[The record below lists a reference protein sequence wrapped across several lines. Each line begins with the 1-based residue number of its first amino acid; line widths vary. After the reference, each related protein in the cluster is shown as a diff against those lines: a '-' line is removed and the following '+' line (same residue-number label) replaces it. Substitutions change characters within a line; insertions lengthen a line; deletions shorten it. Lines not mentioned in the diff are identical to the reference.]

1 MKNHLWIT
9 VSFIIICIFTLGSC
23 SSVKYHEET
32 KENTELTN
40 IIKSGKLR
48 VLVDCNSTNYFL
60 YRGKT
65 MGYQYA
71 ILQHLAKDMRLKL
84 EIKVSNN
91 QKESFEGL
99 KNGDYDLIAKNLI
112 ITKDREKEFNFT
124 GPILQTR
131 QILVQRK
138 PKGWKSL
145 SLKQINDSLIRNQL
159 DLAGKTIYI
168 QKNSAYKSRLEHL
181 SDEIGTIINIVQD
194 SIYGVEQLI
203 AKVSKGEIDYTIC
216 EENVAN
222 INKQYYSNLDI
233 STPVS
238 FPQNLAWAVRK
249 EEPEWLNYLDNWI
262 KNFKETKEYKAI
274 YKKYYISKRSSFVNN
289 KTYHSNLGGEISPY
303 DKLIKE
309 YSKQAN
315 IDWRLVA
322 AIIYQESRFNPDAVS
337 WQGAYG
343 LMQVIPESADRF
355 NIEDIESP
363 EGNIKAGVKLLEW
376 LNSIFEPQIPDAT
389 ERLKFILASYNAGYG
404 HVKDA
409 QRLAVKYHKNPH
421 IWTGNVDYFMLNKSN
436 KKYYTDK
443 VVKWGYCR
451 GSEPFNY
458 VNGVIDN
465 YEHYCNLIKPEIL
478 IAKDQSKRI
487 IRDGDILATK

>member
-1 MKNHLWIT
+1 MKKQLWFT
-9 VSFIIICIFTLGSC
+9 VPFIIICVFLLGSC
-23 SSVKYHEET
+23 SSDGYHEKT
-32 KENTELTN
+32 KGNTKLTN
-40 IIKSGKLR
+40 IIKSGKLK

-71 ILQHLAKDMRLKL
+71 ILQHLAKDLRLKL
-84 EIKVSNN
+84 EIKVSNK

-99 KNGDYDLIAKNLI
+99 KDGDYDLIAKNLI
-112 ITKDREKEFNFT
+112 ITKDREKKFSFT
-124 GPILQTR
+124 DPILQTR

-138 PKGWKSL
+138 PEGWEKL
-145 SLKQINDSLIRNQL
+145 SSKQLEKSLIRNQL
-159 DLAGKTIYI
+159 NLAGKTIYI

-181 SDEIGTIINIVQD
+181 SDEIGTSIKIVQD

-203 AKVSKGEIDYTIC
+203 TKVSEGEIDYTIC
-216 EENVAN
+216 EENVAS

-249 EEPEWLNYLDNWI
+249 NEPEWLNYLNNWI
-262 KNFKETKEYKAI
+262 INFKETKEYKSI
-274 YKKYYISKRSSFVNN
+274 YKKYYLSKRASFVSN

-303 DKLIKE
+303 DDLIKE
-309 YSKQAN
+309 YSKKAN

-322 AIIYQESRFNPDAVS
+322 AIIYQESKFDPEAVS

-343 LMQVIPESADRF
+343 LMQIIPESADRF
-355 NIEDIESP
+355 NIEDYLSP
-363 EGNIKAGVKLLEW
+363 EGNIKTGIKLLEW
-376 LNSIFEPQIPDAT
+376 LNSILEPQIADPI

-409 QRLAVKYHKNPH
+409 QRLAVKYHKNPN
-421 IWTGNVDYFMLNKSN
+421 IWTGSVDYFMLNKSN

-458 VNGVIDN
+458 VNKVIDN
-465 YEHYCNLIKPEIL
+465 YHHYCNLIQPEIL
-478 IAKDQSKRI
+478 ITKNQSKRI
-487 IRDGDILATK
+487 IRSGDILATK